1 MIDDTLDDADA
12 GAIGAQPTA
21 LGVAATAATGDD
33 ATAAAL
39 LDDLEEYDPAPS
51 FLASVSGA

>member
-21 LGVAATAATGDD
+21 LKVAATAATDDD

-39 LDDLEEYDPAPS
+39 LDDMTEYDPAAS
-51 FLASVSGA
+51 FLASV